1 MASRE
6 IWRRISSFNQSRPL
20 ALRQRKYQE
29 MSVSPFSF
37 FRATCHLFHEDWP
50 ISSDLNQAPTLW
62 VCGDLH
68 LENFGSYKGID
79 AHPVREASACA
90 ERLHQRQVYF
100 GINDFDEGNRAPLT
114 RDIVRLVV
122 STLLVGK
129 SLGLSKVDRSN
140 LAQELIDTYRN
151 TLELGVSNNLAEA
164 TGVVGDLLRTAKDRS
179 RHDLLKKYIANDQT
193 LKEITDKL
201 LPVSPIQQDQIL
213 AVYNIWAA
221 QQSEPAFYRCLDL
234 KQRVAGL
241 GSLGVDR
248 YLLLIAGKDT
258 ESRYLLDLKEQNNSA
273 LQILNSP
280 QWSSNA
286 QRVLEVQSLLQSH
299 PPDLRGELKIERKSF
314 TIRELQPSQDKI
326 KCTEINGSD
335 LDHLVKTAAKVA
347 AWSHLQGAGQQGAA
361 SRQQVV
367 DYAANSWD
375 AIVLEYAKSYAQQ
388 VKADLEEFVADM
400 ES

>member
-37 FRATCHLFHEDWP
+37 LRATCHLFHEDWP
-50 ISSDLNQAPTLW
+50 LSSDLNKAPALW

-79 AHPVREASACA
+79 SHPVA
-90 ERLHQRQVYF
+90 EKLRQRQVYF
-100 GINDFDEGNRAPLT
+100 GINDFDEGNLAPLT

-122 STLLVGK
+122 SILLIGK

-140 LAQELIDTYRN
+140 LAQELIDTYRR
-151 TLELGVSNNLAEA
+151 TLEQEVSNNLSET
-164 TGVVGDLLRTAKDRS
+164 TGVVGDLLQTAKDRS
-179 RHDLLKKYIANDQT
+179 RRDLLEKYIANDHT
-193 LKEITDKL
+193 LKEIADKL
-201 LPVSPIQQDQIL
+201 LPISPIQKEQIL
-213 AVYNIWAA
+213 AAYNIWAA

-234 KQRVAGL
+234 KQRLAGL

-248 YLLLIAGKDT
+248 YLLLVAGKDA
-258 ESRYLLDLKEQNNSA
+258 ERRYLLDLKEQNNSV
-273 LQILNSP
+273 LQIPNSP
-280 QWSSNA
+280 QWNSNS
-286 QRVLEVQSLLQSH
+286 QRVQIVQSLLQSH
-299 PPDLRGELKIERKSF
+299 PPDLRGELKIEQKSF

-335 LDHLVKTAAKVA
+335 LDNLVKTATKVT

-361 SRQQVV
+361 SRQQVM
-367 DYAANSWD
+367 DYAANSWGS
-375 AIVLEYAKSYAQQ
+375 IVLEYAKSYAQQ
-388 VKADLEEFVADM
+388 VKADLAEFVAGM

>member
-37 FRATCHLFHEDWP
+37 LRATCHLFHEDWP
-50 ISSDLNQAPTLW
+50 LSSDLNKAPALW

-79 AHPVREASACA
+79 AHPGLPQAKLR
-90 ERLHQRQVYF
+90 QRQVYF
-100 GINDFDEGNRAPLT
+100 GINDFDEGNLAPLT

-140 LAQELIDTYRN
+140 LAQELIDTYRR
-151 TLELGVSNNLAEA
+151 TLELGVSNNLAET
-164 TGVVGDLLRTAKDRS
+164 TGVVGDLLQTAKDRS
-179 RHDLLKKYIANDQT
+179 RRDLLEKYIANDHT
-193 LKEITDKL
+193 LKEIADKL
-201 LPVSPIQQDQIL
+201 WPVSPIQKEQIL

-234 KQRVAGL
+234 KQRLAGL

-248 YLLLIAGKDT
+248 YLLLVAGKDA
-258 ESRYLLDLKEQNNSA
+258 ECRYLLDLKEQNNSV
-273 LQILNSP
+273 LQSLNSP
-280 QWSSNA
+280 QWISNA
-286 QRVLEVQSLLQSH
+286 QRVQMVQSLLQSH
-299 PPDLRGELKIERKSF
+299 PPDLRGELKIEQKSF

-326 KCTEINGSD
+326 KCTEINGSE
-335 LDHLVKTAAKVA
+335 LGRLVKTAAKVT

-361 SRQQVV
+361 SRQQAM
-367 DYAANSWD
+367 DYAAKSWD
-375 AIVLEYAKSYAQQ
+375 SIVLEYAKSYAQQ
-388 VKADLEEFVADM
+388 VKADLAEFVADL

>member
-29 MSVSPFSF
+29 MSVNPFSF
-37 FRATCHLFHEDWP
+37 LRATCHLFHEDWP
-50 ISSDLNQAPTLW
+50 LSSDLNKAPALW

-68 LENFGSYKGID
+68 LENFGSYKGKGID
-79 AHPVREASACA
+79 SHPVA
-90 ERLHQRQVYF
+90 ERLRQRQVYF
-100 GINDFDEGNRAPLT
+100 GINDFDEGNLAPLT

-140 LAQELIDTYRN
+140 LAQELIDTYRR
-151 TLELGVSNNLAEA
+151 TLEQGVSNNLSET
-164 TGVVGDLLRTAKDRS
+164 TGVVGDLLKTAKDRS
-179 RHDLLKKYIANDQT
+179 RRDLLEKYIANDHT
-193 LKEITDKL
+193 LKEIADKL
-201 LPVSPIQQDQIL
+201 LPVSPIQKEQIL
-213 AVYNIWAA
+213 AAYNIWAA

-234 KQRVAGL
+234 KQRLAGL

-248 YLLLIAGKDT
+248 YLLLVAGKDA
-258 ESRYLLDLKEQNNSA
+258 ERRYLLDLKEQNNSV
-273 LQILNSP
+273 LQILNAP

-286 QRVLEVQSLLQSH
+286 QRVQMIQSLLQSH
-299 PPDLRGELKIERKSF
+299 PPDLRGELKIEQKSF

-335 LDHLVKTAAKVA
+335 LEHLVKTVAKVT

-361 SRQQVV
+361 SRQQVM
-367 DYAANSWD
+367 DYAANSWG

-388 VKADLEEFVADM
+388 VKADLAEFVADM